1 MTGGLGDKARTDLQ
15 TTDGKQKGDT
25 MATKESSTN
34 SLIQTSG
41 TTAAGNQSRD
51 KAIELALGAIDKQ
64 FGKGAI
70 MRLGKDPIDREVHV
84 VPTGS
89 LGLDIALGIGGLPR
103 GRIVE
108 IYGPESSGKTT
119 LTLHVVAEA
128 QKRGGV
134 CAFIDAEH
142 ALDVS
147 YAKKLGVKT
156 EELLVSQPDCGEQA
170 LEIAD
175 MLVRS
180 NAIDV
185 IVIDSVAALTPKA
198 ELEGEM
204 GDAHVGLQARLM
216 SQALRK
222 LTGAISRS
230 RTMVI
235 FINQIRMKIGV
246 MFGSPET
253 TTGGNALKFYSSV
266 RLDIRR
272 IGAIKKEED
281 VIGNRTRVKVVKNK
295 MAPPFKEVEFDIL
308 YGQGISR
315 EGDLVDLA
323 SESNIVD
330 KSGAWFSF
338 NGERIG
344 QGRENSKQF
353 LVDHPEVYNAIEAK
367 VLAHFNVRRIGIDVI
382 EPPTP
387 TGAELS
393 DENKKAV
400 RPSDTAAAA
409 GASGAAGAAGSRTPV
424 AAPGVA
430 PTNGNG
436 SGKRPNA

>member
-1 MTGGLGDKARTDLQ
+1 MAIKE
-15 TTDGKQKGDT
+15 TT
-25 MATKESSTN
+25 
-34 SLIQTSG
+34 TSPAG
-41 TTAAGNQSRD
+41 HRASGSHGSPAHDAARD
-51 KAIELALGAIDKQ
+51 KAIELALGSIEKQ
-64 FGKGAI
+64 FGKGSI
-70 MRLGKDPIDREVHV
+70 MRLGKDAIERETHV
-84 VPTGS
+84 IPSGS

-119 LTLHVVAEA
+119 LTLHIVAEA

-142 ALDVS
+142 ALDVG

-156 EELLVSQPDCGEQA
+156 EELLVSQPDFGEQA

-222 LTGAISRS
+222 LTAAISKS
-230 RTMVI
+230 RTMVV

-253 TTGGNALKFYSSV
+253 TTGGNALKFYSSI

-272 IGAIKKEED
+272 VGAIKKEED
-281 VIGNRTRVKVVKNK
+281 IIGNRTRVKVVKNK

-323 SESNIVD
+323 SEANIVE
-330 KSGAWFSF
+330 KSGAWFSYG
-338 NGERIG
+338 GERIG
-344 QGRENSKQF
+344 QGRENAKQF
-353 LVDHPEVYNAIEAK
+353 LIEHPDVYNSIEAK
-367 VLAHFNVRRIGIDVI
+367 VLTHHQVRRIGID
-382 EPPTP
+382 EAPAAK
-387 TGAELS
+387 AEAGKDAARDAAKDVREGRDAPAGKHAAEDDRS
-393 DENKKAV
+393 PGKKAQPV
-400 RPSDTAAAA
+400 APAAA
-409 GASGAAGAAGSRTPV
+409 GSQ
-424 AAPGVA
+424 A
-430 PTNGNG
+430 PTQN
-436 SGKRPNA
+436 GKRPNA